1 MPKIKLDDKE
11 YDIANLSDRARKL
24 TDALQ
29 NVSARIQESNNM
41 VAVLTKAKRAY
52 IEGLKSEML
61 CAKAGFDFGSD

>member
-1 MPKIKLDDKE
+1 MQKIKLDDKE

-29 NVSARIQESNNM
+29 SVSARIQESNNM
-41 VAVLTKAKRAY
+41 VAILNKAKRAY

-61 CAKAGFDFGSD
+61 SAKAGFDFGSD